1 MRESPEPVLVEESAD
16 FAVVWKP
23 PRMHCAPLKGG
34 GGTLLDWYA
43 ARFPPVRDMPG
54 RSAGEG
60 GLVHRLDF
68 ETQGLVLFAKNQRT
82 LDFFLARQAEG
93 SFVKEYR
100 ARCVKTT
107 CRLPGFPP
115 PPAAPVFSANT
126 APLPL
131 CIESFFRPYGP
142 GRKQVRPLNG
152 ADPARWELAADRG
165 GPYRTEIRE
174 FSALFPGG
182 PEEDGPIAHN
192 GPGSEALFGFTLR
205 LRRGFRH
212 QIRCHL
218 AWIGYPIVNDP
229 LYGTDG
235 GGPLGLSSCGLFFPD
250 PRSGENRECRA
261 GKGLI
266 QPAI

>member
-1 MRESPEPVLVEESAD
+1 MRESAEPVLVEESAD

-23 PRMHCAPLKGG
+23 PRMHCAPLEGG

-43 ARFPPVRDMPG
+43 ARFPPVRDIPG

-68 ETQGLVLFAKNQRT
+68 ETHGLVLFAKNQRA

-100 ARCVKTT
+100 ARCVKTAH
-107 CRLPGFPP
+107 RLPGFPP
-115 PPAAPVFSANT
+115 PPALPVFAADN

-131 CIESFFRPYGP
+131 FIESFFRPYGP
-142 GRKQVRPLNG
+142 GRKQVRPLG
-152 ADPARWELAADRG
+152 GEGRAGKELAADRG

-174 FSALFPGG
+174 ISALFPGG
-182 PEEDGPIAHN
+182 AEHGGPIAHN
-192 GPGSEALFGFTLR
+192 GTRSEEFFGFTLR

-229 LYGTDG
+229 LYGAPAAEDG
-235 GGPLGLSSCGLFFPD
+235 GTLGLSSCGLFFPD
-250 PRSGENRECRA
+250 PRNGEDRECR
-261 GKGLI
+261 I
-266 QPAI
+266 R